1 MIMAYIPQDGEDVF
15 YVGDPVEDTTVYR
28 PPARPAPDTSWARM
42 EYLRETDPGARLEPR
57 GGARVALAV
66 ARRDAL
72 AQLRT
77 LEAELS
83 GDALRSPAV
92 GRPQPG
98 DIGFAPITGRG
109 GKVARYGQ
117 VLLGDDCRFH
127 HAYFVLPGSVRPELG
142 AQLLAYEAMP
152 AGSRIVP
159 MDDRYGT
166 GYAYARLP
174 WTPGQRDAAIAYA
187 VTKEGTPY
195 SFADYLALTAQRLH
209 IPAPRL
215 DAYVASSGHEIC
227 SQAVDNIVCQ
237 GVTDPRD
244 ARFEQVFHLFRD
256 GRRASEVTPG
266 DLFYRSMELG
276 GLFVWWGPDGAR

>member
-1 MIMAYIPQDGEDVF
+1 MAYVPQDGEDVF
-15 YVGDPVEDTTVYR
+15 YVGDPVEDVTVYR
-28 PPARPAPDTSWARM
+28 PPARQTP
-42 EYLRETDPGARLEPR
+42 LRTEAIAAL
-57 GGARVALAV
+57 VA

-98 DIGFAPITGRG
+98 DIGLSPITGRG
-109 GKVARYGQ
+109 GRIARYGQ

-127 HAYFVLPGSVRPELG
+127 HAYFVLPGSARPELG
-142 AQLLAYEAMP
+142 AELLAYEAMP
-152 AGSRIVP
+152 RGSRIVP

-166 GYAYARLP
+166 SYAYARLP
-174 WTPGQRDAAIAYA
+174 WTAAQRDAAIAHA
-187 VTKEGTPY
+187 LGKEGTPY
-195 SFADYLALTAQRLH
+195 SFADYVALTAQRLR
-209 IPAPRL
+209 IPAPHL

-227 SQAVDNIVCQ
+227 SQAVDNIVCC
-237 GVTDPRD
+237 GVTDPAD
-244 ARFEQVFHLFRD
+244 PRFEQTFHLFRD

-266 DLFYRSMELG
+266 DLFYRGLELG
-276 GLFVWWGPDGAR
+276 GLFVWWGPDGIR